1 MPFPKLTPL
10 QSRLAASV
18 TASILLLLLY
28 LALFSPNFAYASDVG
43 SIRPEDHNHERL
55 LEIYSLG
62 DTLEDT
68 DDLEIREVEYE
79 SEFLGA
85 DRGIIGRAP
94 ADVTALTN
102 NVPTLIN
109 VLQGETKHFVFENVS
124 LSLPRSNI
132 STGLPSP
139 VRLRRTADGDDD
151 GIDEEEAVEP
161 ETLRK
166 RQVAST
172 KLYIT
177 LTTCMQ
183 PYNPSDQA
191 GTGGPPPQV
200 ELYVSTTQ
208 RNTMPGP
215 GSFGE
220 QQQITVLGGY
230 ANITLQA
237 SDSVWI
243 GVFAPNSSSKGFVDP
258 YSIEIAGSID
268 DQYHQYNS
276 SEPNLYLIDSDT
288 TSALLV
294 TNNLTTTTNGTLFD
308 KWMGLS
314 PPPFVIFASN
324 TNYSA
329 IEGVRNS
336 YCGLEKYAI
345 IAGTKGGVRTDTVQT
360 SMTNE
365 TLGPFAK
372 QQFYFQ
378 GLNGSSTYYGI
389 LGITGNSTKSGAGVV
404 GGGGRIYKSMNF
416 PTQSGML
423 RELFFDRNFVN
434 IC

>member
-18 TASILLLLLY
+18 TASVLLLLLY
-28 LALFSPNFAYASDVG
+28 LALFSPHFAYAADVD
-43 SIRPEDHNHERL
+43 SMRPEDHNHERL
-55 LEIYSLG
+55 LETYML
-62 DTLEDT
+62 DDALEET
-68 DDLEIREVEYE
+68 DDLELRQVAYE

-94 ADVTALTN
+94 DDVTALAN
-102 NVPTLIN
+102 NVPSLIN
-109 VLQGETKHFVFENVS
+109 VPQGTTKHFVFENSS
-124 LSLPRSNI
+124 LSLPLSNTT
-132 STGLPSP
+132 TGLPSP
-139 VRLRRTADGDDD
+139 VRLRRTNDEDTRDR
-151 GIDEEEAVEP
+151 GIEDEAEP
-161 ETLRK
+161 LRLQS
-166 RQVAST
+166 RQTAGTTV
-172 KLYIT
+172 YIT

-183 PYNPSDQA
+183 PYNPGDQT
-191 GTGGPPPQV
+191 GGGGPPPQL
-200 ELYVSTTQ
+200 ELYYSTSQ

-215 GSFGE
+215 GNVAE
-220 QQQITVLGGY
+220 QTKVTVTGGY
-230 ANITLQA
+230 ANVTLQA

-243 GVFAPNSSSKGFVDP
+243 GVFAPNSTSNGFVDP
-258 YSIEIAGSID
+258 YSVEIAASID
-268 DQYHQYNS
+268 AQYHQYNS

-288 TSALLV
+288 SSALLV

-345 IAGTKGGVRTDTVQT
+345 IAGTKGGVRTNTVQT

-365 TLGPFAK
+365 TLGPYAK
-372 QQFYFQ
+372 QQFYFK

-389 LGITGNSTKSGAGVV
+389 LGITGNSTTTGAGVV
-404 GGGGRIYKSMNF
+404 GGGGRIYRGMTFS
-416 PTQSGML
+416 TQSGMWRDQNL
-423 RELFFDRNFVN
+423 LLDKNS
-434 IC
+434 